1 MASVLESG
9 SQEHAQVVTDMH
21 EAAVGMREDK
31 H

>member
-1 MASVLESG
+1 MASMLNSG
-9 SQEHAQVVTDMH
+9 NQERAQVVTDVH